1 MKARALALG
10 LLSVVPGLSWSAN
23 LTAGSISILAT
34 RVVTNGTAQLSGGG
48 MAVTPRAGAPTV
60 GVALSGG
67 GIIVGPPVPA
77 GLQYAWDLSKA
88 HAFPV
93 PFRPSMG
100 HTKITFTNLTRSAT
114 VTVYTVNGERVVS
127 LGKFDT
133 TGTMEW
139 SPVANERG
147 ERVASGLY
155 LFVVKDGMTGER
167 KTGKLIVIR

>member
-88 HAFPV
+88 HAFQV
-93 PFRPSMG
+93 PFRP
-100 HTKITFTNLTRSAT
+100 
-114 VTVYTVNGERVVS
+114 
-127 LGKFDT
+127 
-133 TGTMEW
+133 
-139 SPVANERG
+139 
-147 ERVASGLY
+147 
-155 LFVVKDGMTGER
+155 
-167 KTGKLIVIR
+167 